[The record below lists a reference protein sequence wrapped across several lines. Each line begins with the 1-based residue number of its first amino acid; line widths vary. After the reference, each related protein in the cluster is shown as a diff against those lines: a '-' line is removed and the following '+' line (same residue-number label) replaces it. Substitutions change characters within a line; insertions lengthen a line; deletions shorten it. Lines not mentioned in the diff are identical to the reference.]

1 MAAGGILL
9 GPIAAKAAPYDGT
22 WSVVQ
27 VCDAPKEGARGYTW
41 RYDVTITN
49 GHLIGHRGT
58 IQGGQSQFTLEGTVQ
73 SGGRAA
79 LTGTGIS
86 ETSDYNLGFAQRGT
100 PIFFKVSAQF
110 GATEGTGDRLGVRR
124 CKFTFS
130 KHSA

>member
-1 MAAGGILL
+1 MPMKRRATQPAWAGALLVLATIQSTHAASFE
-9 GPIAAKAAPYDGT
+9 GT
-22 WSVVQ
+22 WSVLQ
-27 VCDAPKEGARGYTW
+27 VCETTSEGARGYTW

-100 PIFFKVSAQF
+100 PN
-110 GATEGTGDRLGVRR
+110 LL
-124 CKFTFS
+124 
-130 KHSA
+130 